1 MMIKEK
7 YIIGID
13 GGGTK
18 TEAILFN
25 EEGKTLSRVD
35 GTGTNLYVYKE
46 DAAKSILTLIE
57 DLTKNVGINISDISA
72 LGCSLAGISDLNS
85 RDLLLKYFDK
95 LNITSNTLVLSD
107 TESAYNL
114 LCPSGQGLLVSIG
127 TGIVCLGRDVEGI
140 SFKIAGK
147 GYDKGDVGSGYWIGK
162 ETIKK
167 IVLNQTAL
175 TVDDDMIEI
184 YDIVK
189 NQLGINDIN
198 SLESKL
204 IDEGDM
210 VFKTALL
217 AKDIITSAQ
226 NGNDISLSI
235 IQEGTRNVAEYI
247 LFLIDDLKISKN
259 KVIIAGNGS
268 IIKNE
273 FYRKSLNDSLQFD
286 INDIHWVFSNISCAY
301 SAGIMAAKYKNINVS
316 INDIVKNIN

>member
-1 MMIKEK
+1 MKKLFIILCLFSTLSCGENKQDLKTLNKSKNHFGTIEK
-7 YIIGID
+7 GDAKSLAAQSFSKAYMQNDLASVSDLFTEDAICEFD
-13 GGGTK
+13 EEHGGT
-18 TEAILFN
+18 
-25 EEGKTLSRVD
+25 
-35 GTGTNLYVYKE
+35 
-46 DAAKSILTLIE
+46 
-57 DLTKNVGINISDISA
+57 
-72 LGCSLAGISDLNS
+72 
-85 RDLLLKYFDK
+85 
-95 LNITSNTLVLSD
+95 
-107 TESAYNL
+107 
-114 LCPSGQGLLVSIG
+114 
-127 TGIVCLGRDVEGI
+127 
-140 SFKIAGK
+140 
-147 GYDKGDVGSGYWIGK
+147 WIGK